1 MTRNALLA
9 RCLFALCPLAAG
21 STTATAAEPFRIGV
35 IADMTGVYSTN
46 GGPGAV
52 VAAQMAVEDF
62 GKEVLG
68 RPIEVLS
75 ADYQNKVDI
84 ASGVVR
90 KWFDVDG
97 VQMVIESTDSAA
109 AVAMQKLGSERKRI
123 TIAAGSGTTALTNKE
138 CTAYG
143 IHYVYDTYAL
153 AAGAAQAVVGQG
165 GRSWYFLAADY
176 AFGQALQADTTKVLA
191 RLGATVVGSTR
202 HPLATSDYASYLLQA
217 QSSGAQ
223 VVALANSGTDT
234 SNSVKQA
241 VEFGLPKGGQTLVG
255 LLMFNTDVKAIGLP
269 IAQGMQFVTSFDWNY
284 DDATRAFG
292 RRFYERFRSM
302 PTMTQAGIYSAVGH
316 YLQAVRAAGDTDAD
330 KTIAELRDT
339 KFNDFFSRNGHLRR
353 DGTMV
358 HDMFLAQAKK
368 PQDSQEPWDLVGI
381 TRVIPGEQAFQP
393 LAEGSCPLVR

>member
-1 MTRNALLA
+1 MIRNALLA
-9 RCLFALCPLAAG
+9 LCLLAAYG
-21 STTATAAEPFRIGV
+21 PLATAAEPFRIGV
-35 IADMTGVYSTN
+35 IADMTGVYSSN

-62 GKEVLG
+62 GKELVG
-68 RPIEVLS
+68 RPIEILS

-84 ASGVVR
+84 ASSIVR
-90 KWFDVDG
+90 RWFDVDG

-109 AVAMQKLGSERKRI
+109 AVVMQKLGSERKRI

-165 GRSWYFLAADY
+165 GKSWYFITADY
-176 AFGQALQADTTKVLA
+176 AFGQALQSDTSKVLR
-191 RLGATVVGSTR
+191 RLGGTVVGSTR
-202 HPLATSDYASYLLQA
+202 HPLATSDYAPYLLQA
-217 QSSGAQ
+217 QASGAQ
-223 VVALANSGTDT
+223 VVAFANSGTDT

-269 IAQGMQFVTSFDWNY
+269 IAQGMQFVTSYDWNY

-292 RRFYERFRSM
+292 RRFYERFHSM
-302 PTMTQAGIYSAVGH
+302 PTMTQAGIYSAVSQ
-316 YLQAVRAAGDTDAD
+316 YLQAVRAVGDADAD
-330 KTIAELRDT
+330 KVMARLRDT
-339 KFNDFFSRNGHLRR
+339 TFNDFFSRNGHLRR

-368 PQDSQEPWDLVGI
+368 PQDSKEPWDLVEV
-381 TRVIPGEQAFQP
+381 TRVIPGEQAFQT
-393 LAEGSCPLVR
+393 LAEGSCPLAR